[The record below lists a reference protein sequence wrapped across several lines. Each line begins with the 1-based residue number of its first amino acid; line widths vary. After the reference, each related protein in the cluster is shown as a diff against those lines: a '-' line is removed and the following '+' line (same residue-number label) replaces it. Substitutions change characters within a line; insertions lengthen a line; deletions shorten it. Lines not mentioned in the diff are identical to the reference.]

1 MATCGS
7 CKSEGMSVTHVKE
20 CYAAKRAVAVAEPVV
35 LDSFS
40 ESYVQSRDFTPMALD
55 VPDSKYALV
64 REGSADDQIVF
75 YEVRTGR
82 NGKWVGFQFLDRLV
96 GAPGDWRRTPVKGQA
111 KKNIIAEIAVSP
123 KAAAARYG
131 KEFTV
136 CGVCNSPL
144 SDPESMAA
152 GLGPICAKRF

>member
-1 MATCGS
+1 MATCGN
-7 CKSEGMSVTHVKE
+7 CKSQGQTVEHVKA
-20 CYAAKRAVAVAEPVV
+20 CYAEKRATLTATPVV

-40 ESYVQSRDFTPMALD
+40 KSYVESRDFTPMALD

-64 REGSADDQIVF
+64 REGSTDDQTVF
-75 YEVRTGR
+75 YEVRSGR
-82 NGKWVGFQFLDRLV
+82 KGKWTGFQFLDRLV
-96 GAPGDWRRTPVKGQA
+96 GAPGDWRRTPVKGTA

-131 KEFTV
+131 KEFTA

-144 SDPESMAA
+144 SDLESMA
-152 GLGPICAKRF
+152 LGIGPVCAKRF